1 MMTIEQHVQS
11 VVEANWDDKQA
22 LIHRVT
28 REMHL
33 LRAALPSA
41 ADLEAIAYRM
51 EIAGRQEVDL
61 ADGTVFDASL
71 FLRRAAQ
78 LVRLA
83 INEQM
88 EAQGEAKSR
97 STHG

>member
-1 MMTIEQHVQS
+1 M
-11 VVEANWDDKQA
+11 A
-22 LIHRVT
+22 

-41 ADLEAIAYRM
+41 ADLDAIAYHLEM
-51 EIAGRQEVDL
+51 SGDQEVDL
-61 ADGTVFDASL
+61 TDGTVFNASI

-83 INEQM
+83 INQQLET
-88 EAQGEAKSR
+88 EKETKHSAAR
-97 STHG
+97 A